1 MPKASELMAAIRPS
15 RDGLDFDGESV
26 EYAFR
31 SRRFV
36 EVQRLIEGIIA
47 ERGVCRIV
55 DLGGTERYWHV
66 GERFLKDNRERIS
79 ITLVNLRQESV
90 AAGSVF
96 TAHAGDATDPE
107 LLADEQFDLVHS
119 NSVIEHVGTR
129 VDMQRYA
136 DNVRRL
142 ASRYYV
148 QTPNYWFLFEPHFRL
163 PAFQYLPE
171 KLRVAIIRNFE
182 VGFFD
187 KIKDRD
193 KALHIIRHHQL
204 VSAREVRRFFPDAQI
219 KFEKL
224 GPLTKSIMAIRG

>member
-15 RDGLDFDGESV
+15 RDGLEFNGESF
-26 EYAFR
+26 EHAFR

-36 EVQRLIEGIIA
+36 EIQRLIEGIIA
-47 ERGVCRIV
+47 ERGTCRII

-66 GERFLKDNRERIS
+66 GERFLKHNQARIS
-79 ITLVNLRQESV
+79 ITLVNLKPET
-90 AAGSVF
+90 ATPDSVF
-96 TAHAGDATDPE
+96 TAHAGDATDPT
-107 LLADEQFDLVHS
+107 LLAGEEFDLVHS

-129 VDMQRYA
+129 IDMQRYA

-171 KLRVAIIRNFE
+171 RLRVAIIRNFG

-187 KIKDRD
+187 KIRDRD
-193 KALHIIRHHQL
+193 KALDIIRHHQL

-224 GPLTKSIMAIRG
+224 GPLTKSIMAIRD